1 MFRITGVVR
10 NLLIINVIVFVLTD
24 IIMKDSGLTSLLALH
39 YPTSP
44 YFKPFQLVS
53 HFFTHGGLMHIL
65 FNMFGLVIFGGPLE
79 SIWGPKKFLTYY
91 LVSAA
96 GAAIIHLAMA
106 SFGVIA
112 PSPVVGASGALY
124 GLLIAF
130 AMKFPNTE
138 LMLIF
143 LPVPIKAKYFVPGL
157 IAIDLFAGIGNFS
170 GDPIA
175 HFAHLGGAL
184 FGFLLLLYW
193 KEVNS
198 GMYS

>member
-1 MFRITGVVR
+1 MFRMTGVVR
-10 NLLIINVIVFVLTD
+10 NLLIINVIIFILTELVNPEL
-24 IIMKDSGLTSLLALH
+24 KLQFALH
-39 YPTSP
+39 YPESP
-44 YFKPFQLVS
+44 YFRPFQLVT
-53 HFFTHGGLMHIL
+53 HFFTHGGLTHIL

-79 SIWGPKKFLTYY
+79 SIWGPKKFLIYY
-91 LVSAA
+91 LISAA
-96 GAAIIHLAMA
+96 GAAFLHLAMA
-106 SFGVIA
+106 FLGVIEAA
-112 PSPVVGASGALY
+112 PAVGASGAIY

-157 IAIDLFAGIGNFS
+157 IALDLILGFGSFGW
-170 GDPIA
+170 DPIA